1 MGNEG
6 DKLFTI
12 PPLMQLVAGAFAPSQ
27 LRYTR
32 YSCEW
37 IRLVDIL
44 MIILSVVVYI
54 LDEKKPCKDGLVW
67 IWQIGLLAL
76 NSVDLVCRSIVIYWA
91 RVQISSLK
99 SKMEELDKANES
111 TLGIPLF
118 DGIAKLRRGGLSY
131 FEGYFRYHAVVD
143 SWIYGFMRFVSVI
156 ALGWGGFGLYIT
168 IEDIILD
175 TLACDAKLA
184 LQYQHA
190 YSFLFVI
197 LLTWNIAGCFLSLT
211 NRISSTSAVSNPLI
225 MAGKAIDDDSFHSL
239 PVVLT
244 LVKSFVLKNSSEALG
259 LTEQQVRDEI
269 RNLNEQMRELD
280 DKFRYKKRSLERFR
294 GMQEQTETEA
304 AFMDRCQRKVAN
316 ALDQAK
322 PLVGLVAANINTQT
336 NAGFHGYASAIGDQ
350 KQISDNR
357 ARASP
362 YILRTDEG
370 VRRQQDDESDVEN
383 F

>member
-1 MGNEG
+1 
-6 DKLFTI
+6 
-12 PPLMQLVAGAFAPSQ
+12 
-27 LRYTR
+27 
-32 YSCEW
+32 
-37 IRLVDIL
+37 
-44 MIILSVVVYI
+44 
-54 LDEKKPCKDGLVW
+54 
-67 IWQIGLLAL
+67 
-76 NSVDLVCRSIVIYWA
+76 
-91 RVQISSLK
+91 VQINSLK
-99 SKMEELDKANES
+99 SKREELDKANES
-111 TLGIPLF
+111 TIGIPLF
-118 DGIAKLRRGGLSY
+118 DAIAKLRRGGLSY

-143 SWIYGFMRFVSVI
+143 SWIYGFMRFVSVV

-184 LQYQHA
+184 LDYQHA

-197 LLTWNIAGCFLSLT
+197 LLTWNVTGCVLSLT
-211 NRISSTSAVSNPLI
+211 NRISSTSAISTPLM

-269 RNLNEQMRELD
+269 RNLSEQMREVD
-280 DKFRYKKRSLERFR
+280 DKFRYKTRSLERFR

-304 AFMDRCQRKVAN
+304 AFMDRCQRKVTN

-322 PLVGLVAANINTQT
+322 PLVGLVAANLNTQT
-336 NAGFHGYASAIGDQ
+336 NTGFHGYASPIGEQ
-350 KQISDNR
+350 KPISDNR

-370 VRRQQDDESDVEN
+370 VQRQQDEESDVEN